1 MPAIPIG
8 NFASKGEAKAYLHKV
23 INDPDRRNQQRSV
36 LRNHWNAPRKLAN
49 MRYIRIQRDPRFPVD
64 NRFGRFGI
72 VKTDGTDD
80 HIGIAAA
87 ARRRRCA
94 TT

>member
-23 INDPDRRNQQRSV
+23 INDPDRHNQQRSV

-49 MRYIRIQRDPRFPVD
+49 MRYIRVQRDPRFPVD
-64 NRFGRFGI
+64 NRFGI
-72 VKTDGTDD
+72 VKTDGIYD
-80 HIGIAAA
+80 HIGIAAV
-87 ARRRRCA
+87 ARRRRC
-94 TT
+94 TTT